1 MQNLDCRQMLTEKKL
16 LLTTGSGYYLVIVG
30 LGIGDGRDFL
40 LLLLLL
46 RLLLCNCRY
55 GSRCCATRHEDE
67 LGGCEGCPEGA
78 VDLWAH
84 RSEVIE
90 YKEAPSQ
97 LTKKVFS
104 SFNSLSGTSGPVR
117 LSSHPA
123 ALIG

>member
-1 MQNLDCRQMLTEKKL
+1 MTEKKKM
-16 LLTTGSGYYLVIVG
+16 LLTTGSGHYLVIVG